1 MDQDKKYLQLP
12 RFQTHQ
18 RKSVAIALVEN
29 HINDAENIDKFFD
42 GEEIAIEY
50 KGSNGEQMYTT
61 AVVKKTNGVAKLYV
75 SIEESETL
83 KIVASDAEPVDKKVL
98 WITEDTDPDD
108 GESTENLKEEVQTLK
123 ATIKK
128 LEETVNRHDYAL
140 SSTIAGGDIILN
152 SEKYALENE
161 NTPEIPP
168 DGIDYTDYAT
178 EDLVIDSFEV
188 YIANSPLSRFSGA
201 EASLY
206 LNQNYFL
213 KLRLYNVGKELIPN
227 DGSVTLSI
235 QHGSEVKYEEEK
247 QILVGL
253 KSGTTTVV
261 AVINGKD
268 GFSMEKPYLLDF
280 QYNEKPGYETYAEP
294 NVKHLILKS
303 VKNKQILLDNVNYLC
318 VNEPIW
324 CISECAL
331 YIKGEMADG
340 RVALFKISGGGGGED
355 PIIPDTGST
364 SGDTTS
370 VTIDTTFVVDE
381 NGTLSITTSD
391 ENGIYVDEN
400 GFLVINV
407 GGSVTDEGILYLED
421 HKSEGGGGG
430 GGDGGDT
437 PGDSSGASV
446 DEDGE
451 LIITGETN
459 VDENGILLLNATV
472 TSDGILQ
479 ITA

>member
-18 RKSVAIALVEN
+18 RKSVAISLVEN
-29 HINDAENIDKFFD
+29 HINENLDKFVD

-50 KGSNGEQMYTT
+50 KGSNGEQMYST
-61 AVVKKTNGVAKLYV
+61 AVVKKTNGVAKLFV

-83 KIVASDAEPVDKKVL
+83 KIVEGDTEPVDKKAL
-98 WITEDTDPDD
+98 WVTEDTDPED
-108 GESTENLKEEVQTLK
+108 GESTENLKEEVKTLK

-128 LEETVNRHDYAL
+128 LEEAVNRHDYAL
-140 SSTIAGGDIILN
+140 SSTLAGGDIILN

-161 NTPEIPP
+161 NTPEIPD

-178 EDLVIDSFEV
+178 DDLVIDSFEV
-188 YIANSPLSRFSGA
+188 YIANSPLSRFSGVN
-201 EASLY
+201 ASLY

-213 KLRLYNVGKELIPN
+213 KLRLYNIGKELIPN

-235 QHGSEVKYEEEK
+235 QHGSEVKYDQEK
-247 QILVGL
+247 QILVGV
-253 KSGTTTVV
+253 KSGDTTVY
-261 AVINGKD
+261 ATINGD
-268 GFSMEKPYLLDF
+268 GVSMQKMYPLNFE
-280 QYNEKPGYETYAEP
+280 YNEKPGYETYAEP

-303 VKNKQILLDNVNYLC
+303 VQNKQVLLDNVNYLC

-340 RVALFKISGGGGGED
+340 RVALFKISGGSGGDEE

-364 SGDTTS
+364 TGDTTS

-407 GGSVTDEGILYLED
+407 GGTVTEEGILYLED
-421 HKSEGGGGG
+421 HASQGGGGG
-430 GGDGGDT
+430 GGDSGGDT
-437 PGDSSGASV
+437 PGDNSGANV
-446 DEDGE
+446 DENGE
-451 LIITGETN
+451 LLITGDTN
-459 VDENGILLLNATV
+459 VDENGILFLNATV